1 MSDNN
6 KSNGSSDYYEVL
18 QISPNAEPDTIH
30 RVYRLLAA
38 RFHPDNQETGNADR
52 FQAIYEAYSTL
63 SDPEKRARYDANYQR
78 HRQDRWRLVSQGAN
92 SENEFEIEQ
101 LTRLTLLEVLYTKR
115 RMEPYNPGISM
126 LDLEQM
132 IGRAREHL
140 EFTTWFLVQKNFIK
154 RADDSA
160 LTITAA
166 GVEYLEENYESNV
179 QRRRLRA

>member
-1 MSDNN
+1 MAENAVAD
-6 KSNGSSDYYEVL
+6 DYYEVL
-18 QISPNAEPDTIH
+18 QISPNAEPDTVH

-52 FQAIYEAYSTL
+52 FHAIYEAYAVL

-78 HRQDRWRLVSQGAN
+78 QRQDRWRLVATGVN
-92 SENEFEIEQ
+92 SENEFQVEQ
-101 LTRLTLLEVLYTKR
+101 LVRLTLLEVLYTKR
-115 RMEPYNPGISM
+115 RMDPYNPGLTV

-140 EFTTWFLVQKNFIK
+140 EFTIWFLIQKNFLK
-154 RADDSA
+154 RTDDSA

-166 GVEYLEENYESNV
+166 GVEYLEQNYEVNL
-179 QRRRLRA
+179 QRKRLRA